1 MPSLASTCLAGYL
14 SLYIYIWYLRIS
26 DYKPLMI
33 YIIFLMI
40 GYENQ
45 PYVYE
50 YKNRDLRGHLK
61 VARKLGD
68 HRIDLQF
75 IDVYS
80 QLQPYIIIALYT
92 VYIIFFPR
100 PFHLNFA
107 DPGTHNN
114 RRISSVVRLKLPAEE
129 LDASST
135 EKFQRDSW
143 AHFFR
148 RQRRRR
154 VERMVYFQNGAQ
166 LRIEHGH

>member
-1 MPSLASTCLAGYL
+1 MPSLASTCLAGY
-14 SLYIYIWYLRIS
+14 LYIYIWYLRIS

-75 IDVYS
+75 IDRCL
-80 QLQPYIIIALYT
+80 QLVIALYNYSLI
-92 VYIIFFPR
+92 YIFFFPR

-107 DPGTHNN
+107 DPGTHHN

-148 RQRRRR
+148 RKRRRR
-154 VERMVYFQNGAQ
+154 VEKMVYFQNGAQ
-166 LRIEHGH
+166 LHMY